1 MAIVGTTLNTAE
13 TPILSVQLYFP
24 LFFSRFP
31 KLPIKFMTTV
41 RRKKNNKSNSFFYL
55 LFVFFLFICFF
66 VFSFLF
72 VFCFFLFICFPFYFI
87 KVSILKSSLIF
98 VFKYCIDK
106 RDIAVQHYAFLNSL
120 NNRYIVRVHILKKSY
135 FLVKIVLNRSDIL
148 FVAHVFSL
156 Q

>member
-1 MAIVGTTLNTAE
+1 MNISRSAFPISFVG
-13 TPILSVQLYFP
+13 LSLTQFLTFVYQ
-24 LFFSRFP
+24 
-31 KLPIKFMTTV
+31 
-41 RRKKNNKSNSFFYL
+41 FYL
-55 LFVFFLFICFF
+55 KILYIFICFFVFPFYLFFVFFLFICFF

-135 FLVKIVLNRSDIL
+135 F
-148 FVAHVFSL
+148 
-156 Q
+156 